1 MRLDTLPAQS
11 RLFGRHQ
18 PFPRALKPQLNPESR
33 GEKYVDFTGLN
44 FLEVSGGNF
53 GFFSQLLLRH
63 ASAHPLPAHIRAEK
77 PYSRPFFFAQRH
89 DILHPLDRKMW
100 NDMVHREIDC
110 DIACQIRA
118 SNCQR
123 MGSIFKSRALF
134 LDKLRRVMIAIRSQE
149 PFKIAAKFA
158 ACHRNGLGKANLAR
172 SRTCPPSTCL
182 DPLHLETSN
191 PQIG

>member
-1 MRLDTLPAQS
+1 LFNEAKQDNMRLDTLPAQS

-89 DILHPLDRKMW
+89 DILHRRSRKIM
-100 NDMVHREIDC
+100 NDMVHRENIV
-110 DIACQIRA
+110 ILLVK
-118 SNCQR
+118 
-123 MGSIFKSRALF
+123 KSRVVKTLLF
-134 LDKLRRVMIAIRSQE
+134 PRKLWGQWNN
-149 PFKIAAKFA
+149 KCGAAW
-158 ACHRNGLGKANLAR
+158 
-172 SRTCPPSTCL
+172 SRL
-182 DPLHLETSN
+182 V
-191 PQIG
+191 